1 MPNCPFNLIL
11 HSRWKSNIFKNY
23 FNLPCFD
30 TCNICTPPP
39 KKKLHQMKQKSFGIK
54 NVLNIF
60 FFYMY
65 RINCYTSM
73 YNCYSLYNSYNV
85 FLKILTT
92 IYFLKIN
99 YFILESWNATILT
112 LFCVMFLFQK
122 MLSSG
127 RVLIG
132 VSNVPYWVFTA
143 AWLWVRENGWK
154 TLSLLWISL
163 FVN

>member
-1 MPNCPFNLIL
+1 MTLVIMFV
-11 HSRWKSNIFKNY
+11 
-23 FNLPCFD
+23 
-30 TCNICTPPP
+30 PPTE
-39 KKKLHQMKQKSFGIK
+39 KKLHQMKKSLVIK
-54 NVLNIF
+54 MF
-60 FFYMY
+60 FLFYMY

-92 IYFLKIN
+92 IYFFKIN

-163 FVN
+163 FVF